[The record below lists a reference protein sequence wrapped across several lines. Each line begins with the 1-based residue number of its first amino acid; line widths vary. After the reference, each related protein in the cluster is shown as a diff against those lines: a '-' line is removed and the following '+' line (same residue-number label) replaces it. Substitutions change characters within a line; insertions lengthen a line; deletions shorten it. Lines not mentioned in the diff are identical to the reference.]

1 MEALQN
7 EQNNPLEPPEV
18 PRVGRLWKAA
28 MCALTRLF
36 GILKHILMVYLMA
49 IILRNAVSELIPEA
63 PCKHPSLTRYFP
75 HCAYE
80 LNPQERS
87 AINPDFVTLA
97 RLQSQL
103 EVVME
108 DSAKNSLVAVNIKCS
123 EMALR
128 DLSASIKLS
137 SLARK
142 HILEEEIKHFVID
155 SQAASG
161 DLQEFSS
168 RVRASVARIM
178 YLNEDTMMAL
188 ESGKSLEILGVFYS
202 MVNGL
207 IPTEW
212 DTASTHRKRM
222 EDIWL
227 QGIELLD
234 RTLRELIHQ
243 ARHNIGSLQKLRER
257 LNNIQD
263 MVTKEEHEIHD
274 EEQAFEREWFSE
286 WKERFKFNEE
296 KRQSHSDNR
305 KLLWV
310 VDKDSLRARD
320 YTVGV
325 LSNLEDMSRSLR
337 ILRGE
342 VSRPIIAS
350 GLSKIPIEAHISNI
364 RRTTEQ
370 LVYGQT
376 RMREID
382 DSYRWKRLC
391 SN

>member
-1 MEALQN
+1 MTSDL
-7 EQNNPLEPPEV
+7 LSS
-18 PRVGRLWKAA
+18 VGRLWRAA

-36 GILKHILMVYLMA
+36 GILKHILMMYLMA
-49 IILRNAVSELIPEA
+49 VILRNAVAELFPEA
-63 PCKHPSLTRYFP
+63 PCKHPASTRYFP
-75 HCAYE
+75 HCAHK
-80 LNPQERS
+80 LNFPERS
-87 AINPDFVTLA
+87 VVNPDFITLA

-108 DSAKNSLVAVNIKCS
+108 DSAENTLVAVNIKCS

-128 DLSASIKLS
+128 DLIASIKLS
-137 SLARK
+137 SLTRK
-142 HILEEEIKHFVID
+142 NILEEDIKHFIIEA
-155 SQAASG
+155 QAASG

-168 RVRASVARIM
+168 RVRASVAQII
-178 YLNEDTMMAL
+178 YLNEDTMLAL
-188 ESGKSLEILGVFYS
+188 ESGKSLQTLGVFYS
-202 MVNGL
+202 LVNGL
-207 IPTEW
+207 IPPER
-212 DTASTHRKRM
+212 DTAPAHRRRM

-263 MVTKEEHEIHD
+263 TVTKEEHEIHD

-286 WKERFKFNEE
+286 WKERFRFNQE
-296 KRQSHSDNR
+296 KPQSHSDNR

-342 VSRPIIAS
+342 VSRPIITS